1 MLSPFSRLS
10 EERRTS
16 VLVVDDVQPNLELM
30 EAIFQKAGLQVYSA
44 LCAEAALTIYAKE
57 RVDVAVLDVMMPGMN
72 GFELCRRLK
81 HFSEKEFIPVVLVTA
96 LNDKKSR
103 ITGLEAGADDF
114 ITKPF
119 DTQELLAKI
128 RSLLRLKELH
138 EQLDHSENI
147 IFSLVLTLEARDHY
161 TKGHSTRV
169 GDLASEFG
177 AFLGFSS
184 RDQGVLKKAGVLHD
198 IGKMALSEAILKKP
212 SSLTSEEIEEIR
224 KHPALGEE
232 ICRPLKS
239 LRETLPGI
247 RHHHERWDGSGFP
260 DNLQGDAI
268 PLMAR
273 ILSILDTF
281 DAMVSIRPYRNRRSM
296 DDVISIM
303 EREKLSGQ
311 WDPELTGIFIRMM
324 RVMTKGNYSYA

>member
-1 MLSPFSRLS
+1 MQSPFSRLR
-10 EERRTS
+10 EERRPS

-30 EAIFQKAGLQVYSA
+30 EAVFHKEGLKVHSA
-44 LCAEAALTIYAKE
+44 LNADAALSIYTKE
-57 RVDVAVLDVMMPGMN
+57 RIDIAVLDVMMPGMN

-81 HFSEKEFIPVVLVTA
+81 NFSEKDFLPVVLVTA
-96 LNDKKSR
+96 LNEKKNR
-103 ITGLEAGADDF
+103 IIGLEAGADDF

-147 IFSLVLTLEARDHY
+147 IFSLVLTLEARDLY

-177 AFLGFSS
+177 AYLGFPS

-198 IGKMALSEAILKKP
+198 IGKMALSETILKKP
-212 SSLTSEEIEEIR
+212 SSLTSDEVDEIR
-224 KHPALGEE
+224 RHPTLGED

-239 LRETLPGI
+239 LREMLPGI
-247 RHHHERWDGSGFP
+247 RHHHERWDGNGFP
-260 DNLQGDAI
+260 DNLHGDTI

-273 ILSILDTF
+273 ILSIIDAF
-281 DAMVSIRPYRNRRSM
+281 DAMVSIRPYRGKRSL

-303 EREKLSGQ
+303 EKEKLSGQ

-324 RVMTKGNYSYA
+324 RVMAKGNYSYA

>member
-1 MLSPFSRLS
+1 MQSPFSSLR
-10 EERRTS
+10 EERRPS
-16 VLVVDDVQPNLELM
+16 VLAVDDVQTNLELM

-44 LCAEAALTIYAKE
+44 DGADAALDIYAKH
-57 RVDVAVLDVMMPGMN
+57 RIDIAVLDVMMPGIN

-81 HFSEKEFIPVVLVTA
+81 HLSEKEYVPIILITA
-96 LNDKKSR
+96 LNDKKNR
-103 ITGLEAGADDF
+103 ITGIEAGADDF
-114 ITKPF
+114 LTKPF

-128 RSLLRLKELH
+128 RSLLKLKELH
-138 EQLDHSENI
+138 EQLDHSESI

-177 AFLGFSS
+177 AFLGFPSK
-184 RDQGVLKKAGVLHD
+184 DQIVLKKAGVLHD

-212 SSLTSEEIEEIR
+212 SALTSEEAEEIR
-224 KHPALGEE
+224 RHPKLGEE
-232 ICRPLKS
+232 ICKPLKS
-239 LRETLPGI
+239 LREVLPGI
-247 RHHHERWDGSGFP
+247 RNHHERWDGSGFP
-260 DNLQGDAI
+260 DRLQGDAI

-273 ILSILDTF
+273 ILSILDAF
-281 DAMVSIRPYRNRRSM
+281 DAMVSIRPYRGKRST

-303 EREKLSGQ
+303 EKERLSGQ

-324 RVMTKGNYSYA
+324 RVMAKGSYSYA